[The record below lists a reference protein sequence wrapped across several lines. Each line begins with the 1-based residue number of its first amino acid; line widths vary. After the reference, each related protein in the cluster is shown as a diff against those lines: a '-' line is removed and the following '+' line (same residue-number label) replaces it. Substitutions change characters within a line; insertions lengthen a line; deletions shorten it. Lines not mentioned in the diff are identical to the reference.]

1 MIYKIKLA
9 SNYQTIE
16 FEVENLEDEAI
27 SQAIEKIN
35 ELGAK
40 VVAQETSSPTTV
52 SKDDLA
58 TDAQK
63 KCLDRA
69 GIYYDKNITKSEA
82 DKKIKESMR
91 RARKS

>member
-27 SQAIEKIN
+27 FQAIEKIN
-35 ELGAK
+35 ELGTK
-40 VVAQETSSPTTV
+40 VIVQETSSPP

-69 GIYYDKNITKSEA
+69 GIDYDKNITKSEA
-82 DKKIKESMR
+82 DKKIKESIK
-91 RARKS
+91 RAKES

>member
-27 SQAIEKIN
+27 FKAIEKIN

-40 VVAQETSSPTTV
+40 VIVQEVSSPV
-52 SKDDLA
+52 SKEDLA

-69 GIYYDKNITKSEA
+69 GIDYDKNITKSEA
-82 DKKIKESMR
+82 DKKIKESIK
-91 RARKS
+91 RAKKS

>member
-27 SQAIEKIN
+27 FKAIEKVN
-35 ELGAK
+35 ELGTK
-40 VVAQETSSPTTV
+40 VVVQEKTSPTP
-52 SKDDLA
+52 SRDDLA

-69 GIYYDKNITKSEA
+69 GIDYDKNITKGEA
-82 DKKIKESMR
+82 DKKIKESIK
-91 RARKS
+91 RAKKS